1 MHPVEPV
8 GMMFELAAVSGSAD
22 LLVGLVLGLCIG
34 LLVAP
39 AFRSW
44 QSRREWIEASE
55 AHLTERL
62 LQKLEVDGTTSPP
75 DDEPPVTGARSE
87 PRQGA
92 PWPTPR

>member
-1 MHPVEPV
+1 MTL
-8 GMMFELAAVSGSAD
+8 ELASVTGSAD

-44 QSRREWIEASE
+44 QSRREWIEASRE

-62 LQKLEVDGTTSPP
+62 LRKLEVDDAGTSPP
-75 DDEPPVTGARSE
+75 DDDEGAQDGRRSE
-87 PRQGA
+87 SRERA

>member
-1 MHPVEPV
+1 
-8 GMMFELAAVSGSAD
+8 MMLELAAVTGSAD

-44 QSRREWIEASE
+44 QSRREWMEASRE

-75 DDEPPVTGARSE
+75 DDDEPTRDGRRSE
-87 PRQGA
+87 PRQKA